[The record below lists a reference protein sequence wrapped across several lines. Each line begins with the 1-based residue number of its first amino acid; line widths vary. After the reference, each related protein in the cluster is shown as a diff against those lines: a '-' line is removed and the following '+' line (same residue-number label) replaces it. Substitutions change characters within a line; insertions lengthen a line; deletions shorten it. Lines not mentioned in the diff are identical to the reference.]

1 MVVMTA
7 KLSKGKLITI
17 FLIVAII
24 IGLLI
29 VLCTG
34 AKQGDTT
41 ENAGALAASNEERVA
56 YLKGLG
62 WEVDPDPV
70 ETQEVRVPEQL
81 PEVLARYNELQKSQG
96 FDLSRYSG
104 KTLKRY
110 VYEVI
115 NYPDTTDS
123 YFATLLVYQDA
134 VVGGDVS
141 SASQGGLMQGLTYPK
156 NA

>member
-7 KLSKGKLITI
+7 KLSKGKLVTI
-17 FLIVAII
+17 LLIVAVI

-29 VLCTG
+29 VLCSG
-34 AKQGDTT
+34 AKQGSTA
-41 ENAGALAASNEERVA
+41 ESAPAAASNEERVA
-56 YLKGLG
+56 YLKGMG

-96 FDLSRYSG
+96 FDLCHYAG

-110 VYEVI
+110 VYEIV

-123 YFATLLVYQDA
+123 YFATLLVYQNQ

-141 SASQGGLMQGLTYPK
+141 AASQGGLMQGLAYPK
-156 NA
+156 QA

>member
-7 KLSKGKLITI
+7 KLSKGKMITT
-17 FLIVAII
+17 
-24 IGLLI
+24 LLI
-29 VLCTG
+29 AAVIVVLLVALCSA
-34 AKQGDTT
+34 AKKDSA
-41 ENAGALAASNEERVA
+41 ENPSAAVQSNDDRVA
-56 YLKGLG
+56 YLESLG

-70 ETQEVRVPEQL
+70 ETQEVRVPEEL

-96 FDLSRYSG
+96 YDLCRYSG

-110 VYEVI
+110 VYKVK

-123 YFATLLVYQDA
+123 YYATLLIYQNQ

-141 SASQGGLMQGLTYPK
+141 SAAQGGVMQGLRYPK
-156 NA
+156 TT